1 MKKIY
6 FILGLLNI
14 AFMAM
19 FVLYYIDAINPAI
32 DNRIIIEFV
41 DGKLLANIPD
51 FIKNNYVYSSIYNFI
66 KDIEQMNRM
75 YAFAGWAFF
84 LLVNIITF
92 IRIVMRTVKDYLACF
107 IRLFFS
113 PITALIG
120 FYINSQ
126 KNDKK
131 AVMYESEDKDTEY
144 DEKDNTESEPVLK
157 EDNSK
162 IRKKQT
168 ERVMLLLPDKPIIS
182 GVIVAII
189 SCGIVAAMVGLFFYI
204 KRSINIRIPG
214 APGID
219 FISIFFGLILLVFV
233 IGTPFGCLY
242 WYKKKY
248 LERCY
253 KAIQYGTSFEDA
265 KPIFKYFEKNTSI
278 SSNEN
283 NETLVVIKIKHDFFK
298 NTDYEKKVFY
308 YKNGLLVDKD
318 QGYRR
323 TYMSHR

>member
-6 FILGLLNI
+6 YILGLLNI

-19 FVLYYIDAINPAI
+19 FVLYYIDAVNPAI
-32 DNRIIIEFV
+32 DNLIIIEFV
-41 DGKLLANIPD
+41 DTKILANIPD

-75 YAFAGWAFF
+75 YVFAGWVFF
-84 LLVNIITF
+84 LLVNIVTF
-92 IRIVMRTVKDYLACF
+92 IRIVMRTVKDYLACV
-107 IRLFFS
+107 IRLVFS

-131 AVMYESEDKDTEY
+131 AVMYESDDKDDKY
-144 DEKDNTESEPVLK
+144 DEEDNDESESAFK
-157 EDNSK
+157 EDNIKS
-162 IRKKQT
+162 RNKQS
-168 ERVMLLLPDKPIIS
+168 ESVMLLLPDKPIIS
-182 GVIVAII
+182 GVIVTIF

-204 KRSINIRIPG
+204 RRSLNIRIPG
-214 APGID
+214 APGVD
-219 FISIFFGLILLVFV
+219 FISIFFGLILLIFV

-253 KAIQYGTSFEDA
+253 KAIRYGTSFEDA
-265 KPIFKYFEKNTSI
+265 KPIFKYFEKYTRI

-283 NETLVVIKIKHDFFK
+283 NEILVVIKIKHDFFK

-323 TYMSHR
+323 TYMSHS